1 MTNTESD
8 GDAMMCCENFK
19 KLTGACL
26 RIMIEMLAKASVDLN
41 SDVQS
46 TAKKKVELLMQNS
59 VT

>member
-1 MTNTESD
+1 MPNTESD
-8 GDAMMCCENFK
+8 CDDMMCCENFK
-19 KLTGACL
+19 KVTGTCL
-26 RIMIEMLAKASVDLN
+26 RIMMEMLAKASVDLN

>member
-1 MTNTESD
+1 MPNTESD
-8 GDAMMCCENFK
+8 CDDMMFCENFK

-26 RIMIEMLAKASVDLN
+26 RIIIEMLAKDSVDLN

-46 TAKKKVELLMQNS
+46 TAKKKVELLMQTS